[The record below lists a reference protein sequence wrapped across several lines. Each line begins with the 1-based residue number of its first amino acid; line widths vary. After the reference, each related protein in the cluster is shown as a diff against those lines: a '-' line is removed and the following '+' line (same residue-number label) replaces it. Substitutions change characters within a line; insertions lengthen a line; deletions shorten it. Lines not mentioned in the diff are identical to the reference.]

1 MTLSHVE
8 NTERVRVV
16 YPQSIPW
23 STHLPEERRSSGRTL
38 GDDRPRCRR
47 CDIPLGAWSCPN
59 PLCPELHGES
69 AGDLCVWCRHEQ
81 DESWSE
87 SILWTSLG
95 ESVGAQ
101 ELCAEVGS

>member
-8 NTERVRVV
+8 NIERVRVV

-23 STHLPEERRSSGRTL
+23 STRPPEERRNSARAPEDGRQ
-38 GDDRPRCRR
+38 RCLR
-47 CDIPLGAWSCPN
+47 CDIPLGAWACPN

-101 ELCAEVGS
+101 ELWAEVGS

>member
-23 STHLPEERRSSGRTL
+23 STRPPEERRNSARAPEDGRQ
-38 GDDRPRCRR
+38 RCLR
-47 CDIPLGAWSCPN
+47 CDIPLGAWPCPN

-87 SILWTSLG
+87 SLLWSSLG